1 MNLRKYL
8 ISPIFF
14 GQILIAIVIVA
25 GIGFFFINWLSYATN
40 HGDVRVVPNLSKM
53 TEDQV
58 DDKLSELD
66 LEAVMLD
73 TMDYNPAYPKASV
86 VEQDP
91 LPGSEVKEGRKV
103 YIKLNAN
110 GYAYI
115 KLPNLIQQTYRQAVP
130 TLKALGLNEG
140 TISYLPNIG
149 KDMVLE
155 MLLNGKPIKA
165 GEKVMKSSKI
175 DLVLGDGKIG
185 FEEEVDSLGIIIPEV
200 NDLEPADGQ

>member
-1 MNLRKYL
+1 MSLRKYL
-8 ISPIFF
+8 TSPIFF
-14 GQILIAIVIVA
+14 GQILIALVIIA
-25 GIGFFFINWLSYATN
+25 GIGFFFINWLGYATN
-40 HGDVRVVPNLSKM
+40 HGDVRIVPNLSKLS
-53 TEDQV
+53 EDQV
-58 DDKLSELD
+58 NDKLSDLD

-73 TMDYNPAYPKASV
+73 TIDYNPAYPKASV

-103 YIKLNAN
+103 YIKLNAS

-115 KLPNLIQQTYRQAVP
+115 KLPNLIQQTYRQALP

-140 TISYLPNIG
+140 LITYLPDIG

-155 MLLNGKPIKA
+155 MKLNGKPIKP

-185 FEEEVDSLGIIIPEV
+185 YEEEVDSLGMPIPNTE
-200 NDLEPADGQ
+200 DLKPTDEQ

>member
-1 MNLRKYL
+1 MSLRKYL
-8 ISPIFF
+8 TSPIFF
-14 GQILIAIVIVA
+14 GQILIAILILA
-25 GIGFFFINWLSYATN
+25 GIGFFFINWLGYATN

-58 DDKLSELD
+58 EDKLSELD
-66 LEAVMLD
+66 LESVMLD
-73 TMDYNPAYPKASV
+73 TMDYNPSYPKASV

-140 TISYLPNIG
+140 TISYLPDIG

-155 MLLNGKPIKA
+155 MKLNGKPIKP
-165 GEKVMKSSKI
+165 GDKVMKSSKI
-175 DLVLGDGKIG
+175 DMVLGDGKID
-185 FEEEVDSLGIIIPEV
+185 FEEEVDSLGVVIPEI
-200 NDLEPADGQ
+200 NELKPADEQ

>member
-1 MNLRKYL
+1 MSLRKYL
-8 ISPIFF
+8 TSPIFF

-25 GIGFFFINWLSYATN
+25 GIGFFFINWLGYATN

-53 TEDQV
+53 TDDQV
-58 DDKLSELD
+58 EDKLSDLN

-73 TMDYNPAYPKASV
+73 TMDYNPDYPKASV

-155 MLLNGKPIKA
+155 MMLNGKPIKA

-185 FEEEVDSLGIIIPEV
+185 FEEEEDSLGVVIPET
-200 NDLEPADGQ
+200 DELKQADEQ

>member
-1 MNLRKYL
+1 MSLRKYL
-8 ISPIFF
+8 TSPIFF
-14 GQILIAIVIVA
+14 GQILIAIVIVV

-58 DDKLSELD
+58 EDKLSDLD

-73 TMDYNPAYPKASV
+73 TVDYNPAYPKASV

-103 YIKLNAN
+103 YLKLNAN
-110 GYAYI
+110 GYSYI

-140 TISYLPNIG
+140 AISYLPNIG

-155 MLLNGKPIKA
+155 MKLNGKPITA

-185 FEEEVDSLGIIIPEV
+185 FEEEVDSLRVIIPET
-200 NDLEPADGQ
+200 DALKPTDGQ

>member
-1 MNLRKYL
+1 MSLRKYL
-8 ISPIFF
+8 TSPIFF
-14 GQILIAIVIVA
+14 GQILIAIAIVV
-25 GIGFFFINWLSYATN
+25 GIGFFFINWLGYATN

-58 DDKLSELD
+58 EDKLSDLD

-73 TMDYNPAYPKASV
+73 TMDYNPSYPKASV

-103 YIKLNAN
+103 YLKLNAN
-110 GYAYI
+110 GYSYI

-155 MLLNGKPIKA
+155 MKLNGKPIKP

-175 DLVLGDGKIG
+175 DLVLGDGKID
-185 FEEEVDSLGIIIPEV
+185 FEEEVDSLGVVIPET
-200 NDLEPADGQ
+200 DELIPADGQ

>member
-1 MNLRKYL
+1 MSLRKYL
-8 ISPIFF
+8 TSSIFF
-14 GQILIAIVIVA
+14 GQFIIAVVIVL
-25 GIGFFFINWLSYATN
+25 GIIFFFINWLGYATN
-40 HGDVRVVPNLSKM
+40 HGDVRTVPNLTKM
-53 TEDQV
+53 NEDQV
-58 DDKLSELD
+58 DDALGDLD

-73 TMDYNPAYPKASV
+73 TVDYNPSYPKASV

-103 YIKLNAN
+103 YIKINAN

-115 KLPNLIQQTYRQAVP
+115 KLPNLIQQTYRQALP

-140 TISYLPNIG
+140 IISYLPNIG

-155 MLLNGKPIKA
+155 MKLNGRPIKP
-165 GEKVMKSSKI
+165 GDKVMKSSKI

-185 FEEEVDSLGIIIPEV
+185 YEEEVDSLGVVIPNTDE
-200 NDLEPADGQ
+200 LKPEDGQ

>member
-1 MNLRKYL
+1 MSLRKYL
-8 ISPIFF
+8 TSPIFF
-14 GQILIAIVIVA
+14 GQILIAILILA
-25 GIGFFFINWLSYATN
+25 GIGFFFINWLGYATN

-58 DDKLSELD
+58 EDKLSELD
-66 LEAVMLD
+66 LESVMLD
-73 TMDYNPAYPKASV
+73 TMDYNPSYPKASV

-140 TISYLPNIG
+140 TISYLPDIG

-155 MLLNGKPIKA
+155 MKLNGKPIKP
-165 GEKVMKSSKI
+165 GDKVMKSSKI
-175 DLVLGDGKIG
+175 DMVLGDGKID
-185 FEEEVDSLGIIIPEV
+185 FEEEVDSLGVVIPET
-200 NDLEPADGQ
+200 NELKPADEQ

>member
-1 MNLRKYL
+1 MSLRKYL
-8 ISPIFF
+8 TSPIFF
-14 GQILIAIVIVA
+14 GQILIAIAIVVA
-25 GIGFFFINWLSYATN
+25 IIFFFINWLGFATN
-40 HGDVRVVPNLSKM
+40 HGDIRVVPNLSKM

-58 DDKLSELD
+58 DDKLSDLD

-73 TMDYNPAYPKASV
+73 TMDYNPAYPKGAV
-86 VEQDP
+86 IEQDP

-103 YIKLNAN
+103 YIKVNAN

-140 TISYLPNIG
+140 TITYLPDIG

-155 MLLNGKPIKA
+155 VKLNGKPIKA

-175 DLVLGDGKIG
+175 DLVLGDGKIA
-185 FEEEVDSLGIIIPEV
+185 FEEEVDSLGVVIPDTNE
-200 NDLEPADGQ
+200 LKPADEQ